1 MAIESRL
8 FEPLEPDEGEPQAA
22 NATAATSVQAAA
34 NLNVCIL
41 HTILASVTRGGVQES
56 VLVSLDDIR
65 LAAGRIRPLVRRTPL
80 LDVEARLPWPER
92 SRGQTRLHLKC
103 ECFQPGGAFKIR
115 GACNMIA
122 QLSPEAR
129 TAGVITYSSGN
140 HGQAVAIVA
149 EAFKA
154 PAVIVMPET
163 SPRVKVDGAR
173 RHGAEVVF
181 AGTTSTDRKVRAE
194 EIARSRGLTI
204 VPPFDHPWIIAGQGT
219 TGLEILEQ
227 HSPVR
232 TIYVPMGGGGQIAG
246 VSAAVKRMR
255 SSVRIVGVEPTRA
268 ARMTASLAA
277 GSPVALPTT
286 ASIADGL
293 LTLRPGDLTFA
304 HVQAFVDEVVTVTDE
319 ELIAAVKWLFQEA
332 KIVAEPSG
340 AATVAAALR
349 VREPDTVAIVSGGN
363 VDPDAYAGYIRSAQS
378 QEPKA

>member
-1 MAIESRL
+1 M
-8 FEPLEPDEGEPQAA
+8 
-22 NATAATSVQAAA
+22 
-34 NLNVCIL
+34 
-41 HTILASVTRGGVQES
+41 
-56 VLVSLDDIR
+56 LVSLDDIR
-65 LAAGRIRPLVRRTPL
+65 LAAGRIRSLVRKTPL
-80 LDVEARLPWPER
+80 LEVESTPRGGVETGLPWPER
-92 SRGQTRLHLKC
+92 SRGQRRLYLKC

-122 QLSPEAR
+122 QLSPDAR
-129 TAGVITYSSGN
+129 ATGVITYSSGN

-163 SPRVKVDGAR
+163 TPRVKVDGVR

-181 AGTTSTDRKVRAE
+181 AGTTSADRKTCAE
-194 EIARSRGLTI
+194 GIARSRGLTI

-227 HSPVR
+227 HSQVR
-232 TIYVPMGGGGQIAG
+232 SIYVPMGGGGQIAG

-255 SSVRIVGVEPTRA
+255 SSVRIVGVEPVRA

-277 GSPVALPTT
+277 GSPIALPTT

-319 ELIAAVKWLFQEA
+319 ELASAIKWLFHEA

-340 AATVAAALR
+340 AAAVAAAR
-349 VREPDTVAIVSGGN
+349 RTSEPDTVAVVSGGN
-363 VDPDAYAGYIRSAQS
+363 VDPDAFAGYIREGP
-378 QEPKA
+378 EPSV